1 MQAKAQKNSPRIS
14 IIGKRSGV
22 LSWQFDLKEALLE
35 LGAEVQ
41 FHNIQCSSISE
52 RIEQICLKHRQLEND
67 ATCKRISKELKTL
80 SPDLVLILNKAGLTH
95 QAHDQWRAAVPDGT
109 PLVGWICDRIPSLPA
124 DQSPNLDGVY
134 YFDSSSKLPLQQAY
148 QATSASIQYLP
159 LAASPKRFPYRPTP
173 LEAIAP
179 ALVFVG
185 HCSPTRK
192 EEIEAYR
199 ALGGQ
204 IEVYGPKSHG
214 ITASTHT
221 RKFTHA
227 EQAQLYRTHLAC
239 FNPLQ
244 IRNTLDG
251 LNLRAFEAPLSG
263 GLGCYSAHA
272 KDLPSCF
279 ELDLEVLSYDSIED
293 LKDKVDQL
301 QKDPDRLQRMRKAGR
316 QRVLNSHTFTHRAEK
331 ILADWLP
338 HFS

>member
-1 MQAKAQKNSPRIS
+1 MLIKTQKENPRIS
-14 IIGKRSGV
+14 IIGKRTGV
-22 LSWQFDLKEALLE
+22 LSWQFDLGEALQE
-35 LGAEVQ
+35 LGVEVQ
-41 FHNIQCSSISE
+41 FHNIQCSSIPE
-52 RIEQICLKHRQLEND
+52 RIEQISLKRRQLENE
-67 ATCKRISKELKTL
+67 ATCKRISNELKIFN
-80 SPDLVLILNKAGLTH
+80 PDLVLVLNKAGLTH
-95 QAHDQWRAAVPDGT
+95 AAHDRWLTVLADGT
-109 PLVGWICDRIPSLPA
+109 PLIGWICDRITELPA
-124 DQSPNLDGVY
+124 DQRPNLDGIY
-134 YFDSSSKLPLQQAY
+134 YFDSSCKVPLQQAY
-148 QATSASIQYLP
+148 KAKSTVIQYLP
-159 LAASPKRFPYRPTP
+159 LAASPKRFAYRPTP
-173 LEAIAP
+173 IEAIVP

-185 HCSPTRK
+185 HCSPNRK
-192 EEIEAYR
+192 NEINAYR

-204 IEVYGPKSHG
+204 IEVFGPKSHG
-214 ITASTHT
+214 ITASANS

-227 EQAQLYRTHLAC
+227 EQALLYRTHLAC

-279 ELDLEVLSYDSIED
+279 ELDLEVLSYASLED

-301 QKDPDRLQRMRKAGR
+301 HKDPDRLQQMRTAGR
-316 QRVLNSHTFTHRAEK
+316 QRVLNSHTFTHRAEQ